1 MIIRGLEGRGGG
13 EVGEG
18 GVRQARRE
26 EARKLPRAAVG
37 LISDRVG

>member
-1 MIIRGLEGRGGG
+1 VEKWEREVEEEG
-13 EVGEG
+13 E